1 MSTTDEGPP
10 RPDDQV
16 SLTTVSI
23 KLLTFW
29 TDYPKVWFL
38 QAEAQFSIKRVTT
51 SLTKFYHCVAA
62 LPQDIATCLVDL
74 IHNPTAD
81 PYTTLRG
88 RFI

>member
-23 KLLTFW
+23 KLPTFW
-29 TDYPKVWFL
+29 TDSPEVWFL
-38 QAEAQFSIKRVTT
+38 QAETQFAIKRVTT
-51 SLTKFYHCVAA
+51 SLTKFHHCIAV
-62 LPQDIATCLVDL
+62 LPQDVATHLIDL

-81 PYTTLRG
+81 PFRTHE
-88 RFI
+88 